1 MLIIMFPSLIIL
13 IISSIMYD
21 YYMVNTFCTVGGGDS
36 GGLESLIDIGSSST
50 GHVASEYVGVPATSS
65 DPMLDDFLAGGSSFS
80 EAKPAK
86 KEEASLDDLDFWLSS
101 DKPTAKVGTTH
112 LVYCGYE
119 VPILEC

>member
-1 MLIIMFPSLIIL
+1 
-13 IISSIMYD
+13 MYY
-21 YYMVNTFCTVGGGDS
+21 YYMVNTLCTVGGGDS

-50 GHVASEYVGVPATSS
+50 GHVTSEYVGIPVTSS
-65 DPMLDDFLAGGSSFS
+65 DPMLDDFLAGGSGFS

-101 DKPTAKVGTTH
+101 DKPTAKVCTMH